1 MLHSVCIVVV
11 LKESSVRCA
20 SAGDWSF
27 VRGQA
32 GGNSWSSSSETRRQ
46 RFSIRLKGRG
56 TGRGR
61 FREPGSERACSGQG
75 LPRSPGMR
83 IGLLPE
89 AADAEMIPHG
99 YRDSRNS
106 KATCEDPQRTHA
118 AKLPR
123 LHFAAIR
130 KLGEQGF
137 DEFGLQM
144 EITAYASCSLRTTAP
159 CLAK

>member
-32 GGNSWSSSSETRRQ
+32 GGEFLELFQ
-46 RFSIRLKGRG
+46 RDTPAALQHPPEGAQG
-56 TGRGR
+56 H
-61 FREPGSERACSGQG
+61 REPGSERACSGQG

-89 AADAEMIPHG
+89 QMRVIPHG

-137 DEFGLQM
+137 DGFGLQM
-144 EITAYASCSLRTTAP
+144 PWEITAYASCSLRTTAP